1 LGQSLLDPFP
11 RGCLKDLVATAAQ
24 ALEFFF
30 QSVDF
35 PFGVEEGLGEGATA
49 APLADEID
57 EVREPALLGV

>member
-1 LGQSLLDPFP
+1 
-11 RGCLKDLVATAAQ
+11 LKDLVATAAQ

>member
-1 LGQSLLDPFP
+1 
-11 RGCLKDLVATAAQ
+11 LKDLVATAAQ

-35 PFGVEEGLGEGATA
+35 PFCVEEGLGEGATA